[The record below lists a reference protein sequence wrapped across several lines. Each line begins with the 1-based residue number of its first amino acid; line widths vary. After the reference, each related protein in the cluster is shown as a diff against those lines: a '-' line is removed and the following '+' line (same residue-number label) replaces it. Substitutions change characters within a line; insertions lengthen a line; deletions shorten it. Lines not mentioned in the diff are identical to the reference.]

1 MASVE
6 PTYDSKMDV
15 TQGMKYVWRL
25 AAGDTGQK
33 GTGAFGGYSDKTVQ
47 VTGTFGSVTI
57 RGSNKAN
64 PNDATSGDWFTLSDP
79 QGNDLTFTAAGGS
92 LIAENP
98 LWISPITTGGSG
110 YEVIIVG
117 VK

>member
-1 MASVE
+1 MASVAF
-6 PTYDSKMDV
+6 TRSVSGVGDSDMV
-15 TQGMKYVWRL
+15 AWSLG
-25 AAGDTGQK
+25 AGDTGK
-33 GTGAFGGYSDKTVQ
+33 PYMMANYADRTVHI
-47 VTGTFGSVTI
+47 TGTFGSVTL

-64 PNDATSGDWFTLSDP
+64 PDDATAGDWFDLTDP
-79 QGNDLTFTAAGGS
+79 QGNAITLSAAGGE

-110 YEVIIVG
+110 YVVTILG